1 MEIIFQKV
9 AYSKV
14 EVGKHSKTLSYVIDT
29 LEKNDVGLQR
39 ALNATLKVIVY
50 FLMKIRFY

>member
-9 AYSKV
+9 AYSKA

-29 LEKNDVGLQR
+29 LENNDVGLQR

-50 FLMKIRFY
+50 FLMKIRFC